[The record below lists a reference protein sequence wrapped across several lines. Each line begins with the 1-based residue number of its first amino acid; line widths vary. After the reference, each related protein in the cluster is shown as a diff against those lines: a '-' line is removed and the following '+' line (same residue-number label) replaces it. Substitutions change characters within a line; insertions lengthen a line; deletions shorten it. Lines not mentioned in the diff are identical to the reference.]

1 MFLILV
7 FSILTFRLFQPNPCY
22 RTTRKSR
29 ELNRLI
35 TNSRR
40 PLVTFHSSAGNFSEI
55 IFHGYSRNANLKAL
69 NLYSSPCLHPRKRK
83 IKIWKLATL
92 RQVVRKLLF
101 SRIDSFVGQPCF
113 SRNKLTTNNKLTHDD
128 NSTYF
133 YFVLFYFGFSES
145 RRDENNLKASSS
157 SAPSSHA
164 RGESRRGRIC
174 RAQRKVSS
182 CTCALSFNVYLHVFE
197 LVQFVQSE
205 TTPLRA

>member
-1 MFLILV
+1 M
-7 FSILTFRLFQPNPCY
+7 
-22 RTTRKSR
+22 
-29 ELNRLI
+29 
-35 TNSRR
+35 
-40 PLVTFHSSAGNFSEI
+40 TFHSSAGNFSEI
-55 IFHGYSRNANLKAL
+55 IFHGYSRNSNLKAL

-92 RQVVRKLLF
+92 RQVVRELLF
-101 SRIDSFVGQPCF
+101 SRIHSFIGQPCF
-113 SRNKLTTNNKLTHDD
+113 SRNKLMQIHTTI
-128 NSTYF
+128 
-133 YFVLFYFGFSES
+133 VLRTFILFCFYFGFSES

-174 RAQRKVSS
+174 RTQRKVSS

-197 LVQFVQSE
+197 LVQFVKSE